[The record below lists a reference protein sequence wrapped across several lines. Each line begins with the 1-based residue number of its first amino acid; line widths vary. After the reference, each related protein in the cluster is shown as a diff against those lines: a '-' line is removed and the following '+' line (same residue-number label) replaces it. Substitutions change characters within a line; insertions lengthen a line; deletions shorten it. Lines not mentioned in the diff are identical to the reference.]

1 MAKDILKNGAT
12 RVTPENME
20 EALQQAI
27 EIEIA
32 TLPTYL
38 STYYSINRTPKQK
51 PITAEF
57 TKLFLDKGDSEQ
69 DAVTKAVEY
78 STKIMVFA
86 NKAGANIMSVV
97 VEEMLHMSLA
107 SNVKQALFG
116 NPELIGKSP
125 AIWPAYLAGHDP
137 QFPINRAKLSHDQL
151 ETFKLIESPKPFD
164 KKVLGATALPY
175 LTIGDFYKG
184 IEDCINEFYC
194 DKECYHGDR
203 PQLIP
208 DRGYYAQNNIDTL
221 YYDKKH
227 KPVFENAADAGGLV
241 HVFDK
246 DSALKALEIIVEQ
259 GEGATELC
267 TKNSEYDDKSD
278 HELAHYDKFF
288 LLQKELGEINRE
300 FKDVFG
306 DKMDVEKH
314 FIYNFA
320 DNAVTTD
327 YPATIQ
333 AVSTLTNA
341 MYAYLFIMSQACYRA
356 DSHTQYEIFMF
367 GIHKS
372 MLWILSSLCGEMT
385 GFNYIAPDGHSYT
398 ATATYEEYKFSSASS
413 PKSQIIEL
421 FNKAVAAYDGI
432 AYIKQRIL
440 DLPDVTQESFL
451 GETKTSLMA

>member
-1 MAKDILKNGAT
+1 MAKAILKNGAT

-38 STYYSINRTPKQK
+38 STYYSINRTPTQK
-51 PITAEF
+51 TLTEEF
-57 TKLFLDKGDSEQ
+57 TKLFIDKGLTKQ
-69 DAVTKAVEY
+69 DAAEKALEY
-78 STKIMVFA
+78 SAKIMVFA

-116 NPELIGKSP
+116 NPELVGKSP

-137 QFPINRAKLSHDQL
+137 QFPINRAKLSHEQL
-151 ETFKLIESPKPFD
+151 ETFKLIESPVPFD
-164 KKVLGATALPY
+164 KKLLGAKALSY

-184 IEDCINEFYC
+184 IEDCINEFYR
-194 DKECYHGDR
+194 DEECYHGER

-221 YYDKKH
+221 YYDKEH
-227 KPVFENAADAGGLV
+227 KPVFENAADAGGLI

-306 DKMDVEKH
+306 DNMDVEKY

-327 YPATIQ
+327 YPAGIQ

-341 MYAYLFIMSQACYRA
+341 MYAYLFIMSQACYHA

-372 MLWILSSLCGEMT
+372 MLWILSSLCGEMVK
-385 GFNYIAPDGHSYT
+385 FSYIAPDGNSYI
-398 ATATYEEYKFSSASS
+398 ATTTYEEYKFSAASS

-421 FNKAVAAYDGI
+421 FNQAVAAYDGI

-440 DLPDVTQESFL
+440 DLPDVTEESFL
-451 GETKTSLMA
+451 DKAKTPLMA